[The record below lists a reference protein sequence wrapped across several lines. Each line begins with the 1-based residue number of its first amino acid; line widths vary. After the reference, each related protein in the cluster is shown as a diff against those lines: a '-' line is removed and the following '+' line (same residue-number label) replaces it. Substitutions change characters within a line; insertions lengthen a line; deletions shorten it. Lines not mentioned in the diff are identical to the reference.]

1 MTDFTDNPLKAM
13 RMPATFFQII
23 GNSLEKRL
31 AVIEQRPRTFP
42 SLLAKVEYLRKEERE
57 LAKIVEDAE
66 ILKGELMKEYVY
78 LTSKGEAKQIA
89 LQLEAQ

>member
-1 MTDFTDNPLKAM
+1 MSDFTDSPLKAM

-31 AVIEQRPRTFP
+31 AVIEQRPSVFP

-57 LAKIVEDAE
+57 LAKIIEDAE
-66 ILKGELMKEYVY
+66 SLKGELMKEYVY
-78 LTSKGEAKQIA
+78 LTSRKEAKQMA
-89 LQLEAQ
+89 LHLEAQ